1 MNSRGRLD
9 HCGVVQPT
17 IFFSLIFTGLNILR
31 DAILDTVISFSV
43 IQTNDCVVEWL
54 DACGCQQINFRKNG
68 LMLEASI
75 FVFFNINVRVQLL
88 HFSSAFPLCS
98 SRFSLRSWMLGLL
111 LICASFDNF
120 FLLSLRRTGTIRAR
134 SCCFIL
140 LIKL

>member
-75 FVFFNINVRVQLL
+75 FVFFKYKCKGSVTSLQFGLSTLFKSLFVAILDVGIASN
-88 HFSSAFPLCS
+88 LC
-98 SRFSLRSWMLGLL
+98 
-111 LICASFDNF
+111 
-120 FLLSLRRTGTIRAR
+120 
-134 SCCFIL
+134 
-140 LIKL
+140 